1 MAGEREH
8 NLLMKRLNLC
18 LKRSENLVCAD
29 CPGRLPRWA
38 SMNLGKAVQIEPG
51 LTALWHPMTW
61 RATSARPN
69 ARHAIQRKH
78 SPPFLT
84 RTHPMT

>member
-1 MAGEREH
+1 MAAAGEREH

-38 SMNLGKAVQIEPG
+38 SMNLGREVQIE
-51 LTALWHPMTW
+51 
-61 RATSARPN
+61 SC
-69 ARHAIQRKH
+69 
-78 SPPFLT
+78 
-84 RTHPMT
+84 